1 MRSTVNGLGIAFG
14 VAVGAFVALV
24 GGGGLAAQTV
34 PPAAPLTLEEA
45 LSIAV
50 ANNKTIAAARLQRP
64 VDEAGVNV
72 ARERPNPDV
81 LYEAARDT
89 PHQAIT
95 ASFPLELGGK
105 RGARTAAAEAVVATG
120 EAELNQLIATVR
132 DDVRRTYIEL
142 AGAERRVAIA
152 REVADLFTRARDAA
166 HARALAGDAPR
177 RDDVAAQVDWFGAQ
191 NDVIAAQGEVDAI
204 GASLDVLLGRP
215 PSSALSLATTLEP
228 VPVPTLEGALART
241 AQVNTDVAVID
252 RRIAEQTA
260 RIGVA
265 RALQMPDL
273 TAGAGVTFGSQPDYS
288 VGWRASADIAIPLFT
303 RHRAGVVVETS
314 ALTKL
319 HADREALLADI
330 GGAVSAA
337 LSRAASAATRYA
349 TYQRDIL
356 PLSQQDEAFA
366 QDAYQSGQTGL
377 DALILALQRARD
389 RRLAGLQAA
398 LDFHLALADLERA
411 ITGPIR

>member
-1 MRSTVNGLGIAFG
+1 MRSAVNGLVRVAF
-14 VAVGAFVALV
+14 GAFVALV
-24 GGGGLAAQTV
+24 GSVGLAAQT
-34 PPAAPLTLEEA
+34 APTATPGLTLEEA
-45 LSIAV
+45 LSLAL

-64 VDEAGVNV
+64 VDVAGVDV

-120 EAELNQLIATVR
+120 EAELHQLIATVR
-132 DDVRRTYIEL
+132 DDVRRTYIGL
-142 AGAERRVAIA
+142 AAAERKVAIA
-152 REVADLFTRARDAA
+152 QEVADLFTRARDAA

-204 GASLDVLLGRP
+204 RASLNVLLGRP

-228 VPVPTLEGALART
+228 VPVPTLEAALART
-241 AQVNTDVAVID
+241 AQVNTDVEVID

-265 RALQMPDL
+265 HALQTPDL
-273 TAGAGVTFGSQPDYS
+273 TAGVGVTFEAAPDFS

-303 RHRAGVVVETS
+303 THRAGVVVETA

-319 HADREALLADI
+319 RADREALLADI
-330 GGAVSAA
+330 SGAVAAA
-337 LSRAASAATRYA
+337 LARAASAATRYT

-398 LDFHLALADLERA
+398 LDFHNALADLERA

>member
-1 MRSTVNGLGIAFG
+1 MRSAVNGLVRVAF
-14 VAVGAFVALV
+14 GAFVALV
-24 GGGGLAAQTV
+24 GSVGLAAQT
-34 PPAAPLTLEEA
+34 APTATPGLTLEEA
-45 LSIAV
+45 LSLAL

-64 VDEAGVNV
+64 VDVAGVDV

-120 EAELNQLIATVR
+120 EAELHQLIATVR
-132 DDVRRTYIEL
+132 DDVRRTYIGL
-142 AGAERRVAIA
+142 AAAERKVAIA
-152 REVADLFTRARDAA
+152 QEVADLFTRARDAA

-191 NDVIAAQGEVDAI
+191 NDVVAAQGEVDAI
-204 GASLDVLLGRP
+204 RASLNVLLGRP

-228 VPVPTLEGALART
+228 VPVPTLEAALART
-241 AQVNTDVAVID
+241 AQVNTDVEVID

-265 RALQMPDL
+265 HALQTPDL
-273 TAGAGVTFGSQPDYS
+273 TAGVGVTFEAAPDFS

-303 RHRAGVVVETS
+303 THRAGVVVETA

-319 HADREALLADI
+319 RADREALLADI
-330 GGAVSAA
+330 SGAVAAA
-337 LSRAASAATRYA
+337 LARAASAATRYT

-398 LDFHLALADLERA
+398 LDFHNALADLERA